1 MKIGILTADSNG
13 CFPVPAT
20 KGGAV
25 STLVESLIKENSEK
39 GLCNFTIF
47 SYYDEDAYKK
57 SKNYNNV
64 NFVWV
69 KVPKYIKRLDNVF
82 FNSMNKIG
90 IAKAISY
97 KSIFS
102 LIYYIKF
109 VASYLRR
116 YKFDNLIL
124 ENNIPL
130 IWAIRLSKYT
140 GKYYYHFHN
149 VPRISAGSKKA
160 FTQCAGFLCVS
171 KYVAHQI
178 ESAESAIGP
187 INSEKV
193 KVLYNAVD
201 TKLFRPYD
209 ISKLQVVK
217 NKIRKLYD
225 INVNQKIILY
235 TGRLSK
241 EKGVDVLLDAIS
253 SLDRH
258 DYKLLI
264 VGSVMH
270 GSNRED
276 DYLAQIKDKANKME
290 NNIVFTNYI
299 SHSVLPDYYNAA
311 DIVILPSIW
320 EEPAGLT
327 MVEALACGA
336 VVITTESG
344 GIPEYVGDDAV
355 VIKNNTLL
363 VNNLTY
369 ETKKILEKINCCRKR
384 NSKRIKKIFSED
396 SYLERFL
403 KCIKN

>member
-90 IAKAISY
+90 VAKAISY

-109 VASYLRR
+109 VANYLRR

-171 KYVAHQI
+171 KYVARQI

-187 INSEKV
+187 INSKKV
-193 KVLYNAVD
+193 KVLYNAID

-217 NKIRKLYD
+217 KKIRKLYD

-241 EKGVDVLLDAIS
+241 EKGVDVLLDALS

-258 DYKLLI
+258 DYRLLI

-270 GSNRED
+270 GSNHGD
-276 DYLAQIKDKANKME
+276 DYLAQIKDKAGKMGSKV
-290 NNIVFTNYI
+290 IFTNYI

-336 VVITTESG
+336 LVITTESG
-344 GIPEYVGDDAV
+344 GIPEYVGDDAI
-355 VIKNNTLL
+355 VIKRDRALI
-363 VNNLTY
+363 NNLSI
-369 ETKKILEKINCCRKR
+369 EIDNILENSRLYLRRDYNKR
-384 NSKRIKKIFSED
+384 AKKFFSAD
-396 SYLERFL
+396 DYLERFL
-403 KCIKN
+403 KCIN

>member
-201 TKLFRPYD
+201 TKSFRPYD

-270 GSNRED
+270 GSNRGD
-276 DYLAQIKDKANKME
+276 DYLAQLKNKADKMRSNV
-290 NNIVFTNYI
+290 VFTNYI
-299 SHSVLPDYYNAA
+299 PHSMLPDYYNAA
-311 DIVILPSIW
+311 DVVILPSIW

-336 VVITTESG
+336 LVVTTESG
-344 GIPEYVGDDAV
+344 GIPEYVGDDAI

-369 ETKKILEKINCCRKR
+369 ETKKILEKINYCRKR
-384 NSKRIKKIFSED
+384 NSKRIRKNFSED

-403 KCIKN
+403 KCIKS